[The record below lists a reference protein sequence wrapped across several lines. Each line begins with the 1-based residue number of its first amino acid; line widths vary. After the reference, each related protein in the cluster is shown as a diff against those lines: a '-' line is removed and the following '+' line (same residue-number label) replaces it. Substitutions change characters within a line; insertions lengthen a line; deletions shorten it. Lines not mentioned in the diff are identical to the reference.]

1 MDAFFSGS
9 IARQRQI
16 NLGGNL
22 PGPSSSSRLA
32 AEARSSRQARDLA
45 RRQELAATK
54 VQKVWRG
61 SRVRDEK
68 RQWRKRQFQRLLN
81 EEGALSAAHGHL
93 DFDKAV
99 QATVALA
106 EAVQTRH
113 VARMAQRRPQD
124 RTATESDDLIRTWCE
139 AMVQPLP
146 ADQGKPLVIVL
157 GDSRTMDSDWGRAA
171 SLLLE
176 EIHLRLLHQ
185 ASYLT
190 DNAKFAFL
198 KLYETLWANQRTSS
212 LEQGHYDVFGAVLLS
227 LPTDRKNSN
236 SPTLCQL
243 VARLL
248 MMPFSFKTTMGQADK
263 PSVRSQYTKFFAEV
277 ILRIPFLPNRLPLL
291 EFAQIAANFPLSD
304 VVNHMRSV
312 EFASEARAPSTM
324 AAHQLANIL
333 ALASQRI
340 TRFGDGKTLASY
352 LEVITSLQDQVPV
365 AFLTTP
371 RTLTGD
377 VDTETQKRLAVLPSV
392 KHISAILNVSAK
404 SPSTTR
410 PALYA
415 FLCSLLFSWPEDTRN
430 TVFNVVLYGLGVEA
444 GTASS
449 ALAGGFVRE
458 IWRGYLRSSA
468 LSRGLGNPSSANG
481 SKALR
486 QDKEGWPA
494 LVLLLELYS
503 KLLLTLGDDEF
514 LPPRGGIND
523 RSAYLDT
530 SHQTARVL
538 GSSSGGASS
547 SQVAVARNPLS
558 IDEVLSFGAV
568 LRNLAFSLYWELDV
582 SVGPSSQAATRGGV
596 ADTVPGL
603 RLSFLALRDGATRL
617 LQQLHARDARHR
629 FTPDD
634 FWLMT
639 KDMDIESFVESV
651 LLEEDKIAGD
661 NAEAEAAASEAAAAA
676 AAAGDGIAAYDDED
690 DHDRVSLEVAVP
702 RHALPSRRHISARKL
717 AFISP
722 RLGILN
728 NLPFVLPFA
737 TRVEIF
743 ETFVFRDARRHG
755 IRQNTGFQRRKRVTI
770 RRDHVAED
778 GMAQLNGLGSAL
790 KESIEIVFV
799 DQFGMTEAGIDG
811 GGVFKEFLTS
821 LAREAFDTDRGLW
834 KATEQEELFPNPQSY
849 ARQSEQLSWYA
860 FLGRILGKALYE
872 GILVDVRFAP
882 FFLSKCLGRRG
893 LSHLDDLASLD
904 SLDSELYRGLIYLKN
919 YTGDV
924 EQDLSLNFT
933 VTDEEFGVRKS
944 TELMPNGA
952 NIAVTNKNR
961 LSYIFLVANYRL
973 DAQIRAQ
980 CNAFF
985 AGLSELIDPRW
996 LRIFNQTELQE
1007 LIKGSDSPIDIAD
1020 LRAHTVLSDYHEKDL
1035 TMTYLWETLES
1046 FDQPTRAQFL
1056 KFVTSCPSPPLLGF
1070 GQLNPRFCVRCSGD
1084 DEQRLPTSS
1093 TCVNLLKLPR
1103 YNSLETTKEK
1113 LLLAIRSG
1121 AGFDLS

>member
-1 MDAFFSGS
+1 MQVEGTPVRNQYIKYFS
-9 IARQRQI
+9 
-16 NLGGNL
+16 
-22 PGPSSSSRLA
+22 
-32 AEARSSRQARDLA
+32 
-45 RRQELAATK
+45 
-54 VQKVWRG
+54 
-61 SRVRDEK
+61 
-68 RQWRKRQFQRLLN
+68 
-81 EEGALSAAHGHL
+81 
-93 DFDKAV
+93 
-99 QATVALA
+99 
-106 EAVQTRH
+106 
-113 VARMAQRRPQD
+113 
-124 RTATESDDLIRTWCE
+124 
-139 AMVQPLP
+139 
-146 ADQGKPLVIVL
+146 
-157 GDSRTMDSDWGRAA
+157 
-171 SLLLE
+171 
-176 EIHLRLLHQ
+176 
-185 ASYLT
+185 
-190 DNAKFAFL
+190 
-198 KLYETLWANQRTSS
+198 
-212 LEQGHYDVFGAVLLS
+212 
-227 LPTDRKNSN
+227 
-236 SPTLCQL
+236 
-243 VARLL
+243 
-248 MMPFSFKTTMGQADK
+248 
-263 PSVRSQYTKFFAEV
+263 EV
-277 ILRIPFLPNRLPLL
+277 ILRIPVLPNRLPLL
-291 EFAQIAANFPLSD
+291 EFAQIAANFPLSE
-304 VVNHMRSV
+304 VVDHLQSFGGSPVKASSNH
-312 EFASEARAPSTM
+312 AI
-324 AAHQLANIL
+324 HQLANIL
-333 ALASQRI
+333 SLSSQRI

-352 LEVITSLQDQVPV
+352 LAVITSLQDQVPV
-365 AFLTTP
+365 MSLTTP
-371 RTLTGD
+371 RTSTGE
-377 VDTETQKRLAVLPSV
+377 VDADTQKRLAVLPSV
-392 KHISAILNVSAK
+392 KHVSAILAVSAK

-430 TVFNVVLYGLGVEA
+430 TVFNIVLYGLGVEA
-444 GTASS
+444 GIAST

-458 IWRGYLRSSA
+458 IWRGYLRSSP
-468 LSRGLGNPSSANG
+468 LSRSLGNPSSANG
-481 SKALR
+481 WKALR

-514 LPPRGGIND
+514 LPPRGGLI
-523 RSAYLDT
+523 
-530 SHQTARVL
+530 
-538 GSSSGGASS
+538 
-547 SQVAVARNPLS
+547 AVARNPLS

-568 LRNLAFSLYWELDV
+568 LRNLAFSLYWELDPPV
-582 SVGPSSQAATRGGV
+582 ASSSQAANRGG
-596 ADTVPGL
+596 AAHMVPGL
-603 RLSFLALRDGATRL
+603 RLSFLTLRDGATRL

-629 FTPDD
+629 FTPEG

-676 AAAGDGIAAYDDED
+676 AGDG
-690 DHDRVSLEVAVP
+690 
-702 RHALPSRRHISARKL
+702 L

-743 ETFVFRDARRHG
+743 ETFVFRDARRND

-799 DQFGMTEAGIDG
+799 DQFGMQEAGIDG

-1007 LIKGSDSPIDIAD
+1007 LIKGSDSPINIAD
-1020 LRAHTVLSDYHEKDL
+1020 LRANTVLSDYHEKDL

-1103 YNSLETTKEK
+1103 YNSLETTREK